1 MILTQPTVSPYA
13 YAGFV
18 GQGIGNKISVKS
30 TAPEKVMQHIA
41 EKVCE
46 YYDLSMEQLKE
57 KCRKR
62 YALNARQVA
71 MYMMRSKGIT
81 FMAIADF
88 FAKDHTTCIW
98 SCDSVQDHIDTDET
112 YRREVTG
119 VKVFISGN

>member
-1 MILTQPTVSPYA
+1 MILTQPTISPYA

-18 GQGIGNKISVKS
+18 GKGMGNKISVKS

-57 KCRKR
+57 KSRKR
-62 YALNARQVA
+62 YALNARQIA
-71 MYMMRSKGIT
+71 MYMMRNRGIT
-81 FMAIADF
+81 FMAIAAF
-88 FAKDHTTCIW
+88 FGKDHTTCIYT
-98 SCDSVQDHIDTDET
+98 CDTVQDLLDTDEA
-112 YRREVTG
+112 YRRELTG